1 MLREVSSGA
10 EEETQEACRDL
21 GPQVDDLAIFG
32 AWRMNGDQT
41 KSGLYFI
48 LD

>member
-21 GPQVDDLAIFG
+21 GPQVDLLAIFG
-32 AWRMNGDQT
+32 ALRMNGDQT
-41 KSGLYFI
+41 KSGPRFI
-48 LD
+48 SD